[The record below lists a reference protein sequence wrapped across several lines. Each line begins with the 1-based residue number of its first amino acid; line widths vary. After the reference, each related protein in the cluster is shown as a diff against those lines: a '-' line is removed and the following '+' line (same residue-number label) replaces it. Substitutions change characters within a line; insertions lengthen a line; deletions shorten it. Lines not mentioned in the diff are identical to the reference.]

1 MKTTTAQD
9 TPLPADSADTP
20 TERPARD
27 INSAPVS
34 AIAPSPTN
42 PRKNFPEVEQAELV
56 DSVKRHG
63 ILQPIL
69 VRPWPSHYKRPRAN
83 IRYEIVAGERRW
95 RAAKAAGLLTIPIL
109 LRDLDDGEV
118 LEMQIIENL
127 HRRDLHPLEEAD
139 GYRRMM
145 TNHRY
150 TADTLA
156 AKIGKSKAY
165 IYGRLKLADLGEDA
179 RQAFIAG
186 MLSASVA
193 LLVARIPTHK
203 LQAMAVARIADEAY
217 DATPM
222 SVREV
227 KRMIRFDFML
237 DLDRAP
243 FPLDIA
249 FKGVDACTDCP
260 KRTGNQP
267 ELFDD
272 VDCADVCTDPDCF
285 VDKRERWKIQQATAA
300 AAAGREVITGADAR
314 KIAPHGVSNHV
325 SSDEDFISLDAH
337 YWEDPERRT
346 IREILGD
353 TIPVTLIEDVNKGVL
368 IEAAPGALVASRLIA
383 AGVMPR
389 DSADDYWAIQ
399 KQKQAKVD
407 AESAYRLRL
416 LDQINNACLLEIGA
430 HLLTASADSGGRLVA
445 IGELIVD
452 RLLARSGSD
461 TQSRIAKLW
470 TRTTS
475 ADQLPSPLTDGAT
488 FRAAVLEIAG
498 KLIDLALIGETA
510 INIYTINNKPHAL
523 LDAARILDFNPD
535 TIRRQI
541 TAEAKASAKA

>member
-1 MKTTTAQD
+1 MKTVTAQD
-9 TPLPADSADTP
+9 APLPADSADTP

-27 INSAPVS
+27 ISSAPVS

-42 PRKNFPEVEQAELV
+42 PRKNFPKNEQAELV

-69 VRPWPSHYKRPRAN
+69 VRPWQSHYKRPWAN

-95 RAAKAAGLLTIPIL
+95 RAAKAVGLLTIPIL
-109 LRDLDDGEV
+109 LRALDDGEV

-139 GYRRMM
+139 GYRQMM

-156 AKIGKSKAY
+156 TKIGKSKAY

-179 RQAFIAG
+179 RQAFLAG
-186 MLSASVA
+186 QLAASVA

-227 KRMIRFDFML
+227 KRMIRLDFML

-249 FKGVDACTDCP
+249 LKGVAACTDCP

-285 VDKRERWKIQQATAA
+285 ADKREHWKTQQAAAA

-325 SSDEDFISLDAH
+325 SSDAVFISLDAH

-353 TIPVTLIEDVNKGVL
+353 TLPVTLIEDVNKGVL

-389 DSADDYWAIQ
+389 DPDGDYWAEQ
-399 KQKQAKVD
+399 KKKQAKVD

-430 HLLTASADSGGRLVA
+430 CLLTASADRGPLVA

-452 RLLARSGSD
+452 RLLARAGSD
-461 TQSRIAKLW
+461 TKSRIAKLW
-470 TRTTS
+470 SRQTS
-475 ADQLPSPLTDGAT
+475 GDPLPSPPTDGST

-498 KLIDLALIGETA
+498 KLIDLALIGDTA
-510 INIYTINNKPHAL
+510 INIYTLDSKPTAL
-523 LDAARILDFNPD
+523 LEAARILDFNPD
-535 TIRRQI
+535 TIRRQV
-541 TAEAKASAKA
+541 TAEAKATAKA